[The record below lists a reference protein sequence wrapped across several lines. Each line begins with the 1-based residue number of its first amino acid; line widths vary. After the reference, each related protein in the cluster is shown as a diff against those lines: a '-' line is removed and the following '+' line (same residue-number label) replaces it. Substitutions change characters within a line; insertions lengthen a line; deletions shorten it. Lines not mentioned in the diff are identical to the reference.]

1 MRAELAAR
9 TVSANLAA
17 VRANKFQIL
26 NIWKRDL
33 KSFSLKVQTLELL

>member
-17 VRANKFQIL
+17 VRADKIFKYLTFESMI
-26 NIWKRDL
+26 
-33 KSFSLKVQTLELL
+33 